1 MYSQIKTLMIE
12 AGIQVDPDTSTPLT
26 FQERMEANHFLYF
39 KGKTVE
45 DFIGVVAAEK
55 DSPAED
61 LDEGPDESALT
72 TDLTQN
78 GAQSDE
84 QQAPP
89 QEETPVPPQD
99 EDPQVPTG
107 EAPPDYAPVPDF
119 NKEEGVE

>member
-1 MYSQIKTLMIE
+1 
-12 AGIQVDPDTSTPLT
+12 
-26 FQERMEANHFLYF
+26 
-39 KGKTVE
+39 
-45 DFIGVVAAEK
+45 VVAAEK